1 MYICNYIIYKCIYI
15 CIYIYIFVHIYICT
29 WYMFIYI
36 YIYILWHASAC
47 LQSSMHM
54 DAGTPWHIYL
64 VNVLTPYSDYVTLPH
79 VSCCHSL
86 MASSIMRLVQKLT
99 PAQRGLQSVSTPGSL
114 SWNSPAGSKIWNLQT
129 WFLFCLHD
137 TFLLMR
143 GNHTQTLVQ
152 EIHLEDLCTNIIS
165 VVLICINYYF

>member
-1 MYICNYIIYKCIYI
+1 
-15 CIYIYIFVHIYICT
+15 
-29 WYMFIYI
+29 MFIYI
-36 YIYILWHASAC
+36 YCDSSAC

-114 SWNSPAGSKIWNLQT
+114 SWNSPAGSKI
-129 WFLFCLHD
+129 
-137 TFLLMR
+137 
-143 GNHTQTLVQ
+143 
-152 EIHLEDLCTNIIS
+152 
-165 VVLICINYYF
+165 